1 MDTLHDKVAV
11 VTGAGS
17 GIGHAIANSLAARG
31 AHIVAVDIDAD
42 RLAAAA
48 EELASLDVGVLP
60 CNVDISRAD
69 AFDKLLGTTL
79 ERFGQVDI
87 VVNNV
92 GVLTNGLPQDI
103 PITEWQR
110 ILDINL
116 MSVVRSNAAFL
127 PVLLDQRSGHIVNT
141 ASFAGLFTYAYDRL
155 PYAASKAAIVQIS
168 EGLAL
173 YLKPKNIGVTL
184 LCPGPVLTN
193 IASNI
198 PTFGGGAPLRTPG
211 DHYDLLTPEPVGELV
226 AEAILNNRFFVPTH
240 PEVVEELRR
249 RVDDWDTY
257 LDAQIAR
264 EPDVRRG

>member
-1 MDTLHDKVAV
+1 MDTLQDKVAV

-42 RLAAAA
+42 RLATAA

-60 CNVDISRAD
+60 CNVDISQAD

-79 ERFGQVDI
+79 ERFGHVDI

-103 PITEWQR
+103 PIIEWQR

-116 MSVVRSNAAFL
+116 MSCTQQRCVPARAARPTQRAHRQHRIVRGALHLRLRPLAIRGDQGSHRA
-127 PVLLDQRSGHIVNT
+127 DQRRSG
-141 ASFAGLFTYAYDRL
+141 DL
-155 PYAASKAAIVQIS
+155 PQTQEHRGHPAM
-168 EGLAL
+168 
-173 YLKPKNIGVTL
+173 PR
-184 LCPGPVLTN
+184 PGAHQT
-193 IASNI
+193 ASNI

-226 AEAILNNRFFVPTH
+226 AE
-240 PEVVEELRR
+240 ES
-249 RVDDWDTY
+249 
-257 LDAQIAR
+257 
-264 EPDVRRG
+264 